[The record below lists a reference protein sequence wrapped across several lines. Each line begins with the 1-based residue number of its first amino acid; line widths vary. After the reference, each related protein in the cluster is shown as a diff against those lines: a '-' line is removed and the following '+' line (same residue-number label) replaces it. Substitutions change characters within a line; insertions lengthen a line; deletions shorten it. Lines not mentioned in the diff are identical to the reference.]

1 MINLGIIG
9 SGMIVHDFLQIADQ
23 IPNLELTAISTTKRS
38 EKVGKELQT
47 KYGIKK
53 TFINNDDLFNDQ
65 EVNTVYVAV
74 PNNLHYVV
82 AKSALEHNKN
92 VICEKPFV
100 ATPEQAL
107 ELKEIADKHHVY
119 IVEAIT
125 NIYLANFIYLKQH
138 LPEIEPVHNVELNY
152 TQYSSRYDNFLKGI
166 IQPVFD
172 PAKDG
177 GALMDLGIYNI
188 HVAIG
193 LFGKPT
199 GIHYFPVMQKEIDTS
214 GNLILTYPQLQASLL
229 ASKDSYVTDQWSYI
243 EGEKGSLKIKGPINE
258 LREIEIDIKGQE
270 PKRLK
275 LNKYSHRMVAEFVE
289 FSRMFEEK
297 DQQAVDNAFK
307 HSLIALEV
315 LTQAKHQ
322 R

>member
-1 MINLGIIG
+1 MNLGIIG

-23 IPNLELTAISTTKRS
+23 IPNLELTAIATTKRS
-38 EKVGKELQT
+38 EKVGKELQA
-47 KYGIKK
+47 KYGIRK
-53 TFINNDDLFNDQ
+53 TFVNNNNLFNDR

-74 PNNLHYVV
+74 PNNLHYEV
-82 AKSALEHNKN
+82 AKEALEHDKN

-107 ELKEIADKHHVY
+107 ELKKIADEHHVF

-125 NIYLANFIYLKQH
+125 NIYLANFLYLKQH
-138 LPEIEPVHNVELNY
+138 LDKIAPIHNVELNY

-172 PAKDG
+172 PTKDG

-188 HVAIG
+188 HVAVG

-199 GIHYFPVMQKEIDTS
+199 GVHYFPVMQKEIDTS

-258 LREIEIDIKGQE
+258 LNEIEVDLKGQK
-270 PKRLK
+270 PKALK

-289 FSRMFEEK
+289 FSRMLEEK
-297 DQQAVDNAFK
+297 DKKAVDKAFE
-307 HSLIALEV
+307 HSLVALEV
-315 LTQAKHQ
+315 LTEAKQQ